1 MARFSLDNYTALLNS
16 DTPLGAPLR
25 RIAYPTSLTEL
36 SHAALHWAIQIAKA
50 ADADLV
56 LFHVLPPPV
65 PLFEVEP
72 FEKRQ
77 AEIALSLLVAQV
89 NALGVEATGSL
100 LNGTDSIGKQIARAA
115 SLQAIDFLVIGTG
128 DRNRLFRCFRG
139 RGIARTLVARAEC
152 PVLVIPRRVNSTRA
166 TTPMMLSKASL
177 DVHRRMNG

>member
-36 SHAALHWAIQIAKA
+36 SPAALHWAIQIAKA

-72 FEKRQ
+72 FEKRE

-115 SLQAIDFLVIGTG
+115 SLQAIDFLVIGT
-128 DRNRLFRCFRG
+128 RQRSRTFRLF
-139 RGIARTLVARAEC
+139 VASSVAASVVAHAPC
-152 PVLVIPRRVNSTRA
+152 PVLVIPA
-166 TTPMMLSKASL
+166 T
-177 DVHRRMNG
+177 V